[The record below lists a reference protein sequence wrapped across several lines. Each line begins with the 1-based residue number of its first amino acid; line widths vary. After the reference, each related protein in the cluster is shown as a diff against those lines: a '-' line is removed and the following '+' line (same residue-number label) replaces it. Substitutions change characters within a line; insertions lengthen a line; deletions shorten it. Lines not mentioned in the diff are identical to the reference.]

1 MQTRSQ
7 LNELEQNSK
16 SQTLNRI
23 EDLDFLVLIQNRSH
37 MYVMKNKNKKR
48 AIRNNVVFD
57 SISISTMIEI
67 NQERTFP
74 IGINKSKSSKR

>member
-23 EDLDFLVLIQNRSH
+23 EDLGFLVLIQNRSH

>member
-1 MQTRSQ
+1 MKTRSQ

-23 EDLDFLVLIQNRSH
+23 EDLGFLVLIQNRSH

-57 SISISTMIEI
+57 SISISTMIKI